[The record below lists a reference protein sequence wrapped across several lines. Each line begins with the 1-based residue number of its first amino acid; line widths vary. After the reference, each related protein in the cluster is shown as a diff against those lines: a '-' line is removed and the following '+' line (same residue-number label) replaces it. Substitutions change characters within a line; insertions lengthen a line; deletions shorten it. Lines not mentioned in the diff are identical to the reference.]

1 MRIAQIAPLY
11 ESVPPALYGG
21 TERVVHYLTEELV
34 AIGHDVTL
42 FASADSQTS
51 ARLIPGCE
59 RALRLDPTCKD
70 PLAHHMVMMSRV
82 TEMCNEFDVL
92 HFHIDYLHFALSRV
106 MHWPQ
111 LTTLHGRLDLDELR
125 TVYSHFND
133 MGLVSISNSQ
143 RQPIPSAKWLATVYH
158 GLPAEELTPSEGTS
172 DYFAFV
178 GRVSPEKRLDRA
190 IEIAKAVGTKIKIA
204 AKVDS
209 ADQEYHE
216 RVIVPLLEHPLVEF
230 VGEID
235 EPTKATFMGNAKAL
249 LFPIDWPEPF
259 GLVMIESMACGTP
272 VLAFRRGSVPEIIE
286 HGVSGFVVDDM
297 PAAIEAARRIERLDR
312 TQVRKAFE
320 QRFTAR
326 RMAEDYVRVY
336 EQVSNVLRSMR

>member
-1 MRIAQIAPLY
+1 
-11 ESVPPALYGG
+11 
-21 TERVVHYLTEELV
+21 
-34 AIGHDVTL
+34 
-42 FASADSQTS
+42 
-51 ARLIPGCE
+51 
-59 RALRLDPTCKD
+59 
-70 PLAHHMVMMSRV
+70 
-82 TEMCNEFDVL
+82 
-92 HFHIDYLHFALSRV
+92 FALSRA
-106 MHWPQ
+106 MRWPQ
-111 LTTLHGRLDLDELR
+111 VTTLHGRLDLDELR

-143 RQPIPSAKWLATVYH
+143 RQPIPSVKWLATVYH
-158 GLPAEELTPSEGTS
+158 GLPSEELTPSERTS

-204 AKVDS
+204 AKIDS
-209 ADQEYHE
+209 VDQEYHE
-216 RVIVPLLEHPLVEF
+216 RVIVPLLDHPLVEF

-235 EPTKATFMGNAKAL
+235 ERTKVTFMGNAKAL

-259 GLVMIESMACGTP
+259 GLVMIESLACGTP

-297 PAAIEAARRIERLDR
+297 PAAIEAARSIQRLDR
-312 TQVRKAFE
+312 TKVRKAFE

-326 RMAEDYVRVY
+326 RMAEDYVGVY
-336 EQVSNVLRSMR
+336 EQVSNVQRSKR